1 LDNEDLIVSDLDWQ
15 AIRELLIVKIQEQ
28 FEERLELYFNDP
40 EEARITKGLEGGLK
54 DIQVEELRESDLV
67 RLLGLMAEGRRAAF
81 DKKSH
86 KRIWLRTQRLRYT
99 FYAAELLIKIDQEMI
114 GEEILAHLEKAQLKI
129 QDAWGNN
136 ELDRLKE
143 FQLSALEEDLQ
154 TVLQEKL
161 GEDIYQKQAGEN
173 LELLPESSRA
183 KVKDELGRSALT
195 NIYRELFL
203 RVISELWVEYLTE
216 MEALR
221 VAIGLEAYAQR
232 DPLVQYKSK
241 GFEMFQNLMEDMRM
255 GVVNRMFT
263 FQPRNVSR
271 IQAVVEDQATGP

>member
-1 LDNEDLIVSDLDWQ
+1 
-15 AIRELLIVKIQEQ
+15 
-28 FEERLELYFNDP
+28 
-40 EEARITKGLEGGLK
+40 
-54 DIQVEELRESDLV
+54 
-67 RLLGLMAEGRRAAF
+67 MAEGRQAAF

-99 FYAAELLIKIDQEMI
+99 YYAAELLLKLNKEEA
-114 GEEILAHLEKAQLKI
+114 GEEILKHLEKAQLKI
-129 QDAWGNN
+129 QDAWGKN
-136 ELDRLKE
+136 ELNRLNE
-143 FQLSALEEDLQ
+143 NQLSSLEEDLQ
-154 TVLQEKL
+154 SILQEKL
-161 GEDIYQKQAGEN
+161 GEDTYQEQAG
-173 LELLPESSRA
+173 LELGLLPDDS
-183 KVKDELGRSALT
+183 KKKIQDELGRSTLT

-232 DPLVQYKSK
+232 DPLVQYKTK
-241 GFEMFQNLMEDMRM
+241 GFEMFQNLMKDMRM

-271 IQAVVEDQATGP
+271 IQASVEE